1 MQVGWIWGIGS
12 GLGILV
18 GFIGGP
24 VGDRF
29 GPRRTLFVACLLM
42 GIAGLVV
49 GGMFFCV
56 AEIGGV
62 AGLLLMGVLMD
73 LTGTF
78 MAGALFLAGL
88 CMAITVFTRFLNHHP
103 ESY

>member
-49 GGMFFCV
+49 GGKQLATGYLVHAYTSVGYFK
-56 AEIGGV
+56 
-62 AGLLLMGVLMD
+62 MD
-73 LTGTF
+73 LV
-78 MAGALFLAGL
+78 LL
-88 CMAITVFTRFLNHHP
+88 IVNV
-103 ESY
+103 